1 MKPNVI
7 KVSHHRIIVILI
19 SILSQCNLVNAQI
32 DYGTPQLINS
42 LTDQPILNIM
52 PGDTYDLNVVG
63 DSLNIVAIPPSG
75 ATEESVR
82 FLTSINE
89 DNIESVAPYAYK
101 KDVSGNFYSWITLP
115 NYLDVP
121 ITFTI
126 QYWSQNGAG
135 GTLLGDDI
143 FTITFTKPTPDNS
156 SPSAPTSLTG
166 TASSTTTVALSWNAA
181 TDNVGVT
188 GYKVYQ
194 DNVEIA
200 TNWAGTTYNVNGLS
214 PAISYDFKVRA
225 SDAAGNDSVDSN
237 SITVTTNS
245 ESTGGGGTSV
255 WSEVNTTA
263 SYNGKVAI
271 GRATVPNGY
280 KLAVEGFIRAREV
293 RVDQESWPDYVFSK
307 EYDLPTLKEIQEHI
321 NEKGHLPNIPSAKEV
336 EANGVQLGEM
346 NRLLLEKIEE
356 LTLYIIQQENRIQKL
371 EKKAKK

>member
-7 KVSHHRIIVILI
+7 KVSHHLIIVILV

-52 PGDTYDLNVVG
+52 PGDTYNLNVVG

-101 KDVSGNFYSWITLP
+101 EDVSGNFYSWITLP

-166 TASSTTTVALSWNAA
+166 TASSTTTIALSWNAA

-188 GYKVYQ
+188 GYNIYQ

-200 TNWAGTTYNVNGLS
+200 ANWAGTTYDVNGLS
-214 PAISYDFKVRA
+214 PATSYDFKVRA
-225 SDAAGNDSVDSN
+225 MDSAGNESANSN
-237 SITVTTNS
+237 TLTVTTNAS
-245 ESTGGGGTSV
+245 SGGGGNSSSV
-255 WSEVNTTA
+255 WTESNTTA
-263 SYNGKVAI
+263 SYNGQVGI
-271 GRATVPNGY
+271 GVTTVQTEY
-280 KLAVEGFIRAREV
+280 KLAVNGKIRSKEV
-293 RVDQESWPDYVFSK
+293 RVEQNNWPDYVFSK

-321 NEKGHLPNIPSAKEV
+321 NEKGHLPNIPSAQEV
-336 EANGVQLGEM
+336 EENGIELGEM
-346 NRLLLEKIEE
+346 NKLLLKKIEE
-356 LTLYIIQQENRIQKL
+356 LTLYILQQEKRIQKL
-371 EKKAKK
+371 ENQSN